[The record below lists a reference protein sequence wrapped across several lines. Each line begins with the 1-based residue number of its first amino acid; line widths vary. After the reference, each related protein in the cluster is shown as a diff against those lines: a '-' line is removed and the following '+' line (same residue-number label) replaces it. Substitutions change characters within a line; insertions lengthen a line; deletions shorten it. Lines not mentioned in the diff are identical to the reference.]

1 VPTTELNHP
10 VPASA
15 SFGSA
20 VAVSGTR
27 VVVGAPYDNTGAQFA
42 GQAYV
47 YDLAGAT
54 SAIPLLTL
62 ANPNP
67 NAFDYFGNAV
77 AISGTRAIVASYR
90 GGDIAGYNAGI
101 VYIYDLASAT
111 PTAPAITLTNPATG
125 GRGGFGVSLAAS
137 GTRLVVGEYRS
148 DISSDD
154 PGRAYVY
161 DFAGATPAAPILT
174 LTNPSTM
181 GHGGFGVSVAISGT
195 RLVVGASKSAA
206 GALLSGSA
214 YVYDL
219 ASATPARP
227 VVTLTN
233 TTPAIEDYFGSA
245 VAISGARVV
254 VGTSR
259 DDTAATDAGAAYIY
273 DLAGAFPGVPVLTLT
288 NPSPAAQD
296 NFAVSV
302 AVSGTQVVIGA
313 HMDDSAA
320 SDAGIVYVYDLASAT
335 PSAPVTTLNKL
346 NPVAEDGF
354 GQSVSIDGMTI
365 IAGAP
370 YADTTYPN
378 GGAAY
383 VFGVAMNLRIVPAA
397 PGWATLSWPLVGSSG
412 FVLQYTDSLAFS
424 NWTTVAG
431 GAANPVTISTTNGSR
446 FYRLAEP

>member
-1 VPTTELNHP
+1 
-10 VPASA
+10 
-15 SFGSA
+15 
-20 VAVSGTR
+20 
-27 VVVGAPYDNTGAQFA
+27 
-42 GQAYV
+42 
-47 YDLAGAT
+47 
-54 SAIPLLTL
+54 
-62 ANPNP
+62 
-67 NAFDYFGNAV
+67 
-77 AISGTRAIVASYR
+77 
-90 GGDIAGYNAGI
+90 
-101 VYIYDLASAT
+101 
-111 PTAPAITLTNPATG
+111 
-125 GRGGFGVSLAAS
+125 
-137 GTRLVVGEYRS
+137 
-148 DISSDD
+148 
-154 PGRAYVY
+154 
-161 DFAGATPAAPILT
+161 
-174 LTNPSTM
+174 
-181 GHGGFGVSVAISGT
+181 
-195 RLVVGASKSAA
+195 
-206 GALLSGSA
+206 
-214 YVYDL
+214 VYDL